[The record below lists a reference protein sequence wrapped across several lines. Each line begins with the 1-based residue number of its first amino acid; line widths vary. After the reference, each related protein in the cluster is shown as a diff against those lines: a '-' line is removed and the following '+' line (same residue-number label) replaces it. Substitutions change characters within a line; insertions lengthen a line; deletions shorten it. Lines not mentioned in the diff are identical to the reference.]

1 MSADVMSD
9 LTPLTLPGPP
19 QDPPQDPPQ
28 GPPQGPPLI
37 LVADDDKV
45 MRVCLRQIMEQE
57 GYEVVEAN
65 DGESCLATYSRR
77 KPDVVLLDA
86 VMPIMDGFTCCHQI
100 QKIQGSKGTPVLM
113 ITGLEDE
120 ESVDQAFA
128 AGAVDYVTKP
138 IHWAVLR
145 QRVKRLIQ
153 QVKLYQD
160 LEQANLELKRLA
172 TSDGLTHVAN
182 RRHFDEHL
190 QQEWQR
196 MMREQLPMSLILC
209 DIDFFKAYNDTYGHQ
224 VGDDCL
230 RKVATVI
237 QKAAKRSVDLAARYG
252 GEEFA
257 VILPNTDLEGAEQV
271 ATSIRD
277 SIQNLGVAHD
287 VSIGVSCTIPNQ
299 IVAPEMLIAAADRAL
314 YQAKAEGRDRHC
326 TFAIP

>member
-9 LTPLTLPGPP
+9 LTTLPPK
-19 QDPPQDPPQ
+19 
-28 GPPQGPPLI
+28 GPPLI

-77 KPDVVLLDA
+77 QPDVVLLDA

-230 RKVATVI
+230 RQVATVI

-287 VSIGVSCTIPNQ
+287 SSKISEFVTVSIGVSCTIPNQ